1 MTVSRADAGNRV
13 KWIAV
18 TGGVLLVLLLVV
30 GFAARGSGWTA
41 ADLGIDR
48 AARGFRTGLATSV
61 SLSLTAAASEV
72 LGIAALVVGVVV
84 LVLRRMRVEALRLLV
99 MAGASWVLAIAVKD
113 VVDRPR
119 PPASLW
125 LLKPDPTGSFPSG
138 HDTTASV
145 MVLVVAAILVG
156 TGAVRVCLTA
166 VAVAFALAVGVS
178 RVYLGDHYPTDVLGS
193 YLAVAAA
200 AMLVWAV
207 FELAPVRRSV
217 SRLVRQPAAA
227 PGPVLA
233 ASRPAPGGRRDP
245 ARPTP

>member
-1 MTVSRADAGNRV
+1 MTMSQAGAGNRA
-13 KWIAV
+13 KRIAV
-18 TGGVLLVLLLVV
+18 TGGVLLVLLVV
-30 GFAARGSGWTA
+30 LGFAARGSSWTA
-41 ADLGIDR
+41 VDLGIDR
-48 AARGFRTGLATSV
+48 AARGLRTGLATSV
-61 SLSLTAAASEV
+61 SLSLTAAASEM
-72 LGIAALVVGVVV
+72 LGIAALLVGVVV

-113 VVDRPR
+113 LVDRPR

-207 FELAPVRRSV
+207 FELVPVRRLAT
-217 SRLVRQPAAA
+217 RLVRGPAGA
-227 PGPVLA
+227 PRPVLA
-233 ASRPAPGGRRDP
+233 APQPAPESRRHP
-245 ARPTP
+245 LS